1 MCLDVHRNR
10 EGSTPVIQVAKPD
23 GEPRWDKED
32 APRIGRGRL
41 ILAGGIFAAWIGFLA
56 FFAVQRWFG
65 ALQ

>member
-1 MCLDVHRNR
+1 M
-10 EGSTPVIQVAKPD
+10 IQVAKPD